1 MRSICYL
8 ACLVVLT
15 AGASACTGLA
25 DKAKSAQGTTSE
37 IGQKVD
43 SAVRRGI
50 QSGSEGAGKVG
61 KAIEGPVD
69 RSAKRLGLPGGPVSP
84 PTSDR

>member
-1 MRSICYL
+1 MS
-8 ACLVVLT
+8 
-15 AGASACTGLA
+15 ASAA
-25 DKAKSAQGTTSE
+25 DKKRSVFRNVKREVKAEQFDELGN
-37 IGQKVD
+37 KVD

-50 QSGSEGAGKVG
+50 QSGNEGVGKAG

-69 RSAKRLGLPGGPVSP
+69 RTAKRLGLPGGPVSP

>member
-1 MRSICYL
+1 MRSIFHSTCL
-8 ACLVVLT
+8 ALIVF
-15 AGASACTGLA
+15 GASACSGLA
-25 DKAKSAQGTTSE
+25 DKAKSAQETTNE
-37 IGQKVD
+37 LGNKVD

-50 QSGSEGAGKVG
+50 QSGNEGVGKAG

-69 RSAKRLGLPGGPVSP
+69 RNAKRLGLPGGPVSP